1 MTLVPKPS
9 RNLRKG
15 TSSRRW
21 PCDTK
26 AFESIRVE
34 LAALL
39 ARADG
44 AGPKQICSGEQPLAQ
59 CCLRSR
65 VPPALRR
72 STRGGCT
79 TQEDEQEPGPEDVEF
94 SSPHARQRTANR
106 CPCVRI
112 SMRRHAV
119 HGCIS
124 TQAACTGR
132 RGARTD
138 FQRRGLLQLRAA
150 QLPVLS
156 MRAA

>member
-1 MTLVPKPS
+1 M
-9 RNLRKG
+9 RHKG
-15 TSSRRW
+15 LGEHSRRVGSSLG
-21 PCDTK
+21 
-26 AFESIRVE
+26 E
-34 LAALL
+34 
-39 ARADG
+39 RADG

-72 STRGGCT
+72 STRGGCARLRLLQAAHRLSRCT
-79 TQEDEQEPGPEDVEF
+79 TQEDQQEPGPEAVKS

-112 SMRRHAV
+112 SMRKRAV

-124 TQAACTGR
+124 TQTTCTGR

-138 FQRRGLLQLRAA
+138 FQRRDLLQLKAA
-150 QLPVLS
+150 QLPILS